1 MINRFDGEYRFLSNF
16 WTVPIEFEGLSFP
29 SVEHAF
35 VAAKTLDQNERVHI
49 AHIGTAREV
58 KAYGRKLKLR
68 PDWEEVKVSVMT
80 QLVTQKFTNYSGL
93 KRRLLETGDQEL
105 IEGNWWGDK
114 FWGVDLK
121 TGIGQ
126 NKLGK
131 ILMDVREELS
141 AQLTELNS

>member
-1 MINRFDGEYRFLSNF
+1 MINRFEGAHRFLSNF
-16 WTVPIEFEGLSFP
+16 YTAPVEFEGLSYP
-29 SVEHAF
+29 SVEHAY

-68 PDWEEVKVSVMT
+68 PDWEQVKLGIMEE
-80 QLVTQKFTNYSGL
+80 LLRKKFAWPDL
-93 KRRLLETGDQEL
+93 RQDLIDTGDHEL

-121 TGIGQ
+121 TNQGK
-126 NKLGK
+126 NHLGK
-131 ILMDVREELS
+131 LLMKIRSEL
-141 AQLTELNS
+141 Q